1 MADQRTLAE
10 WRATLATTL
19 VPCALRAHVVVLA
32 LAAAFCA
39 STLGTS
45 ASAQVVSP
53 RTVLTITLGA
63 ESFPSSPVLD
73 AAIRESLASRP
84 DVPIDYFAEHL
95 ESDLFPEE
103 QASPALKDYIHRKFQ
118 GRTIDLVIAVTDTSL
133 RFVLD
138 HRAELFT
145 GAPVIFAG
153 LVVPEISRSAGGG
166 ITGITLGIA
175 YAETLRLALEL
186 HPSTQRVFVVA
197 KGVDDRTLAPVRAE
211 LSGFSRQ
218 VSLTYLNEHTVP
230 LLLSAVK
237 AVPPGSLILYIWHTQ
252 QDSGTIMYPDEVA
265 RLVAQVAPVPV
276 YGTSDFYTGTGVV
289 GGVVRRTH
297 ETGTRIGEMALRILT
312 GTRPQDIPIEAAQV
326 RPVVDWRQLERW
338 GIAHSRLPARSQI
351 LFREPSPWERYKVYI
366 IGAVTA
372 LLAQAA
378 LIAGL
383 LIHRAKRRHAEQQMR
398 RSQADL
404 RKSYQ
409 RVRNLGARL
418 LNAQESERSRI
429 ARELHDDVSQQL
441 AVLKMDLK
449 RLGRTVQGHAEAV
462 ADEAVKRTEEIVT
475 SVHDLSHRLHPARLR
490 LVGLVEALDGLQS
503 ELSKPGVTIRFAH
516 ENVPPMLVPDLNL
529 CLFRIVQEALHN
541 ALKYSKAHEVSVE
554 LRGVSH
560 GIALTIVDDGVGF
573 DVDAVWGRGLGLI
586 SMHERV
592 EAMGGTFEIRSG
604 PGAGTRLE
612 VRVPASILHEPVA
625 V

>member
-1 MADQRTLAE
+1 MAMRM
-10 WRATLATTL
+10 
-19 VPCALRAHVVVLA
+19 RAHVVVLA
-32 LAAAFCA
+32 LAAALCA
-39 STLGTS
+39 SILATS
-45 ASAQVVSP
+45 ASAQVVSA

-63 ESFPSSPVLD
+63 ASFPSSPILD

-84 DVPIDYFAEHL
+84 DVPIDYFAEYL

-103 QASPALKDYIHRKFQ
+103 QASTALKDYIHRKFQ
-118 GRTIDLVIAVTDTSL
+118 GRKIDLVIAVTDTAL
-133 RFVLD
+133 RFVLE
-138 HRAELFT
+138 HREELYP

-153 LVVPEISRSAGGG
+153 LVVPEISRRADGG

-197 KGVDDRTLAPVRAE
+197 KGADDQTVAAVRAE

-252 QDSGTIMYPDEVA
+252 QDSGMVMYPDEVA

-276 YGTSDFYTGTGVV
+276 YGTSDFYIGTGVV

-326 RPVVDWRQLERW
+326 VPVVDWRQVQRW
-338 GIAHSRLPARSQI
+338 GIARSRLPARSQI
-351 LFREPSPWERYKVYI
+351 LFWEPSAWERYKVYI
-366 IGAVTA
+366 VGAVTA

-383 LIHRAKRRHAEQQMR
+383 LIHRAKRQDAEQQMR
-398 RSQADL
+398 RSQAAL
-404 RKSYQ
+404 HKSYE

-418 LNAQESERSRI
+418 LNAQETERSRI
-429 ARELHDDVSQQL
+429 ARELHDDISQQL
-441 AVLKMDLK
+441 AVLKWNLNL
-449 RLGRTVQGHAEAV
+449 LGRTVQGDAEAV
-462 ADEAVKRTEEIVT
+462 AAEAVKRTEEIVT

-503 ELSKPGVTIRFAH
+503 ELSKPDVTITFVH
-516 ENVPPMLVPDLNL
+516 ENVPPMFVPDLNL
-529 CLFRIVQEALHN
+529 CLFRIVQEALQN
-541 ALKYSKAHEVSVE
+541 ALKYSKAHNVSVD
-554 LRGVSH
+554 LRGVSD
-560 GIALTIVDDGVGF
+560 GIELTIVDDGVGF

-592 EAMGGTFEIRSG
+592 EALGGTFEIRSSA
-604 PGAGTRLE
+604 GAGTRLE
-612 VRVPASILHEPVA
+612 VGVPASILHDTEA

>member
-1 MADQRTLAE
+1 MEVRM
-10 WRATLATTL
+10 
-19 VPCALRAHVVVLA
+19 RAHVVVLA
-32 LAAAFCA
+32 LAATLCA
-39 STLGTS
+39 PTLGTS
-45 ASAQVVSP
+45 ASAQAVSP
-53 RTVLTITLGA
+53 RTVLTVTLGA
-63 ESFPSSPVLD
+63 ESFPSNPVLD

-84 DVPIDYFAEHL
+84 DVPIDYFTEHL

-103 QASPALKDYIHRKFQ
+103 QASAALKDYIHRKFH
-118 GRTIDLVIAVTDTSL
+118 GRRIDLVIAVTDTSL

-138 HRAELFT
+138 HREDLFP

-166 ITGITLGIA
+166 LTGITLGIA
-175 YAETLRLALEL
+175 FAETLRLALEL
-186 HPSTQRVFVVA
+186 HPSTANVFVVA
-197 KGVDDRTLAPVRAE
+197 KGVDDRTLASVRAE
-211 LSGFSRQ
+211 LGGFSQQ
-218 VSLTYLNEHTVP
+218 VSLTYLSEETVP

-237 AVPPGSLILYIWHTQ
+237 AVPPGSVILYIWHSQ
-252 QDSGTIMYPDEVA
+252 QEPGIVMYPDEIA

-276 YGTSDFYTGTGVV
+276 YGTSDFYIGTGVV

-312 GTRPQDIPIEAAQV
+312 GTRPQDIPVEAAQV
-326 RPVVDWRQLERW
+326 VPVVDWRQVQRW
-338 GIAHSRLPARSQI
+338 GIPHSRLPARSQI
-351 LFREPSPWERYKVYI
+351 LFREPSAWERYKVYI
-366 IGAVTA
+366 VGAVTA

-383 LIHRAKRRHAEQQMR
+383 LIHRAKRHDAEQQMH
-398 RSQADL
+398 RSQAAL
-404 RKSYQ
+404 RKSYE
-409 RVRNLGARL
+409 RVRHLGYRL
-418 LNAQESERSRI
+418 LNAQERERARI
-429 ARELHDDVSQQL
+429 ARELHDDISQQL
-441 AVLKMDLK
+441 AVLQWDVK

-462 ADEAVKRTEEIVT
+462 AAEAVKRAEEIAT
-475 SVHDLSHRLHPARLR
+475 SVRDLSHRLHPARLR

-503 ELSKPGVTIRFAH
+503 ELSKPDVTITFAH

-541 ALKYSKAHEVSVE
+541 ALKYSKARNVSVD
-554 LRGVSH
+554 LRGVSD

-592 EAMGGTFEIRSG
+592 EAIGGTFAIRSS

-612 VRVPASILHEPVA
+612 VGVPASILHDTEA

>member
-1 MADQRTLAE
+1 MRM
-10 WRATLATTL
+10 
-19 VPCALRAHVVVLA
+19 RAHVVVLA
-32 LAAAFCA
+32 LAAALCA
-39 STLGTS
+39 SILATS
-45 ASAQVVSP
+45 ASAQVVSA

-63 ESFPSSPVLD
+63 ASFPSSPILD

-84 DVPIDYFAEHL
+84 DVPIDYFAEYL

-103 QASPALKDYIHRKFQ
+103 QASTALKDYIHRKFQ
-118 GRTIDLVIAVTDTSL
+118 GRKIDLVIAVTDTAL
-133 RFVLD
+133 RFVLE
-138 HRAELFT
+138 HREELYP

-153 LVVPEISRSAGGG
+153 LVVPEISRRADGG

-197 KGVDDRTLAPVRAE
+197 KGADDQTVAAVRAE

-252 QDSGTIMYPDEVA
+252 QDSGMVMYPDEVA

-276 YGTSDFYTGTGVV
+276 YGTSDFYIGTGVV

-326 RPVVDWRQLERW
+326 VPVVDWRQVQRW
-338 GIAHSRLPARSQI
+338 GIARSRLPARSQI
-351 LFREPSPWERYKVYI
+351 LFWEPSAWERYKVYI
-366 IGAVTA
+366 VGAVTA

-383 LIHRAKRRHAEQQMR
+383 LIHRAKRQDAEQQMR
-398 RSQADL
+398 RSQAAL
-404 RKSYQ
+404 HKSYE

-418 LNAQESERSRI
+418 LNAQETERSRI
-429 ARELHDDVSQQL
+429 ARELHDDISQQL
-441 AVLKMDLK
+441 AVLKWNLNL
-449 RLGRTVQGHAEAV
+449 LGRTVQGDAEAV
-462 ADEAVKRTEEIVT
+462 AAEAVKRTEEIVT

-503 ELSKPGVTIRFAH
+503 ELSKPDVTITFVH
-516 ENVPPMLVPDLNL
+516 ENVPPMFVPDLNL
-529 CLFRIVQEALHN
+529 CLFRIVQEALQN
-541 ALKYSKAHEVSVE
+541 ALKYSKAHNVSVD
-554 LRGVSH
+554 LRGVSD
-560 GIALTIVDDGVGF
+560 GIELTIVDDGVGF

-592 EAMGGTFEIRSG
+592 EALGGTFEIRSSA
-604 PGAGTRLE
+604 GAGTRLE
-612 VRVPASILHEPVA
+612 VGVPASILHDTEA

>member
-1 MADQRTLAE
+1 MAVRMH
-10 WRATLATTL
+10 
-19 VPCALRAHVVVLA
+19 AHAVALA
-32 LAAAFCA
+32 LAAALCA
-39 STLGTS
+39 SSLGTS

-53 RTVLTITLGA
+53 RTVLTITLGP
-63 ESFPSSPVLD
+63 ESFPSSPILD

-103 QASPALKDYIHRKFQ
+103 QVSPALKDYIHRKFQ
-118 GRTIDLVIAVTDTSL
+118 GRKIDVVIAVTDTAL

-138 HRAELFT
+138 HREELYP
-145 GAPVIFAG
+145 GAAVIFAG

-175 YAETLRLALEL
+175 FAETLRLALEL

-197 KGVDDRTLAPVRAE
+197 KGVDDRTVASVRAE
-211 LSGFSRQ
+211 LGDFSRQ
-218 VSLTYLNEHTVP
+218 VSLTYLNERTVP

-252 QDSGTIMYPDEVA
+252 QDSGTVMYPDEVA
-265 RLVAQVAPVPV
+265 RLVAQAAPVPV
-276 YGTSDFYTGTGVV
+276 YGTSDFYIGSGVV

-312 GTRPQDIPIEAAQV
+312 GTPPQDMPIEAAQV
-326 RPVVDWRQLERW
+326 VPVVDWRQVQRW
-338 GIAHSRLPARSQI
+338 GIARSRLPAGSQI
-351 LFREPSPWERYKVYI
+351 LFWEPSVWERYKVYI
-366 IGAVTA
+366 ISAVTA

-383 LIHRAKRRHAEQQMR
+383 LIHRAKRRDAEQQMR
-398 RSQADL
+398 RSQAAL
-404 RKSYQ
+404 RTSYE

-429 ARELHDDVSQQL
+429 ARELHDDISQQL
-441 AVLKMDLK
+441 AVLKIDLK
-449 RLGRTVQGHAEAV
+449 RLGRTVQGHAEAA

-490 LVGLVEALDGLQS
+490 LVGLVEALDGLRR
-503 ELSKPGVTIRFAH
+503 ELSTPDVVIAFTH
-516 ENVPPMLVPDLNL
+516 ENVPPMLVPELNL
-529 CLFRIVQEALHN
+529 CLFRIVQEALQN
-541 ALKYSKAHEVSVE
+541 ALKYSKARNMSVD
-554 LRGVSH
+554 LRGVTD

-592 EAMGGTFEIRSG
+592 EAIGGTFEIRSG
-604 PGAGTRLE
+604 PGAGTRLD
-612 VRVPASILHEPVA
+612 VGVPASILHDTAA

>member
-1 MADQRTLAE
+1 MELQM
-10 WRATLATTL
+10 
-19 VPCALRAHVVVLA
+19 RAHVVVLA
-32 LAAAFCA
+32 LAAALCA
-39 STLGTS
+39 PTLGTS
-45 ASAQVVSP
+45 ASAQAVSP

-63 ESFPSSPVLD
+63 ENFPTSPILD
-73 AAIRESLASRP
+73 AAIRTSLASRP
-84 DVPIDYFAEHL
+84 DVPIDYFAEYL

-118 GRTIDLVIAVTDTSL
+118 GRKIDLVIAVTGQSL

-138 HRAELFT
+138 HRKELYP

-153 LVVPEISRSAGGG
+153 LAVPEISRSAGGG
-166 ITGITLGIA
+166 ITGITQGIA

-186 HPSTQRVFVVA
+186 HPSTKRVFVVA
-197 KGVDDRTLAPVRAE
+197 KALDDQTFGSVQAE

-218 VSLTYLNEHTVP
+218 VSLTYLSEKTLP
-230 LLLSAVK
+230 LLLSAVR
-237 AVPPGSLILYIWHTQ
+237 AVPPGSVILYIWHTQ
-252 QDSGTIMYPDEVA
+252 QDPGIVMYPDEVA
-265 RLVAQVAPVPV
+265 RLVAEAAPVPV
-276 YGTSDFYTGTGVV
+276 YGISDLYIGTGVV

-326 RPVVDWRQLERW
+326 VPVVDWRQVQRW
-338 GIAHSRLPARSQI
+338 GIAHSRLPASSQI
-351 LFREPSPWERYKVYI
+351 LFREPSAWERYKVYI
-366 IGAVTA
+366 VGAVTA

-383 LIHRAKRRHAEQQMR
+383 LIHRAKRHDAEQQMH
-398 RSQADL
+398 RSQAAL
-404 RKSYQ
+404 RKSYE
-409 RVRNLGARL
+409 RVRHLGYRL
-418 LNAQESERSRI
+418 LNAQERERARI
-429 ARELHDDVSQQL
+429 ARELHDDISQQL
-441 AVLKMDLK
+441 AVLQWDVK

-462 ADEAVKRTEEIVT
+462 AAEAVKRAEEIAT
-475 SVHDLSHRLHPARLR
+475 SVRDLSHRLHPARLR

-503 ELSKPGVTIRFAH
+503 ELSKPDVTITFAH

-541 ALKYSKAHEVSVE
+541 ALKYSKARNVSVD
-554 LRGVSH
+554 LRGVSD

-573 DVDAVWGRGLGLI
+573 DVDAAWGRGLGLI
-586 SMHERV
+586 SMNERV
-592 EAMGGTFEIRSG
+592 EAIGGTFAIRSS

-612 VRVPASILHEPVA
+612 VGVPASILHDTEA